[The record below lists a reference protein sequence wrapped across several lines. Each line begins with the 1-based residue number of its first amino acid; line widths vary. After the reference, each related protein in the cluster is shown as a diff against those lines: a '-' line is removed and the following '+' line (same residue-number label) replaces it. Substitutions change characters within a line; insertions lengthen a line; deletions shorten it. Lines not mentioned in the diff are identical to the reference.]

1 MSLGILLLLLLILL
15 LLAELPLLVALPAD
29 RRWNLWLLAGLQ
41 PVGILRDALALRLS
55 MGIQD
60 AAVACLVRPHN
71 GRLRGFQLR
80 VGGVGF
86 EAHLIG
92 ESAQGIME
100 WIEFLNRVRGTPR

>member
-1 MSLGILLLLLLILL
+1 M
-15 LLAELPLLVALPAD
+15 VALPAD

-41 PVGILRDALALRLS
+41 PVGVLRDALAFRLS

-60 AAVACLVRPHN
+60 AAVTCLVRTHN
-71 GRLRGFQLR
+71 RRLCHFHLG
-80 VGGVGF
+80 VGGVRL

-92 ESAQGIME
+92 EAAQGVME